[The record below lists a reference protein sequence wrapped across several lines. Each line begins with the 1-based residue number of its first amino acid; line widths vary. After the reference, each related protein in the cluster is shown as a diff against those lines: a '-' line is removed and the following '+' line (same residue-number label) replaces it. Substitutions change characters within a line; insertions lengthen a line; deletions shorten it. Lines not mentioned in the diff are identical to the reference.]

1 MHILDASVG
10 SPVLVDS
17 SRVGSAGQSGPAE
30 CAALKDAVEGP
41 LPLLASS
48 CPGWVCYA
56 EKTQGAAVL
65 PHISSAKSPQAV
77 QGTAVKRW
85 LAPGLALAPES
96 IYHCAVMMCYD
107 KKLEAA
113 REDLLLPGACSATE
127 PALRGPWAPA
137 LALHVYVQPQ

>member
-1 MHILDASVG
+1 MARGPSDVCLSAWCVGDPMDASRIG
-10 SPVLVDS
+10 NEGNSPPVECIPLV
-17 SRVGSAGQSGPAE
+17 SAE
-30 CAALKDAVEGP
+30 EGP

-56 EKTQGAAVL
+56 EKTQGAAIL

-85 LAPGLALAPES
+85 LAPGLLLASES

-113 REDLLLPGACSATE
+113 REDFMLPGTNIPKIYLNVIVSQCQCNS
-127 PALRGPWAPA
+127 L
-137 LALHVYVQPQ
+137 

>member
-1 MHILDASVG
+1 MHMFGSSVG
-10 SPVLVDS
+10 DPMNVNTSRIGSIVNSLPVES
-17 SRVGSAGQSGPAE
+17 
-30 CAALKDAVEGP
+30 AALMGAKERP

-77 QGTAVKRW
+77 QGSAVKRW
-85 LAPGLALAPES
+85 LAPGLSLAPES

-113 REDLLLPGACSATE
+113 REDFMLPGTNAQGGIEILVSQ
-127 PALRGPWAPA
+127 L
-137 LALHVYVQPQ
+137 